1 LVSSL
6 DSQDSVILR
15 RWFGFQFSGTMV
27 PIVDGLYGV
36 GTMVPI
42 VDGLYGVGTM
52 VPIVDGLYWVV
63 GDDSGRRFSPV
74 CETNR
79 GAL

>member
-1 LVSSL
+1 
-6 DSQDSVILR
+6 
-15 RWFGFQFSGTMV
+15 M
-27 PIVDGLYGV
+27 PIVDGLYWV